1 MRKNFI
7 LYLIF
12 SLIYLHFIP
21 VCFANEVNKVRFNAE
36 KVDKSELIG
45 EIDKLVLKK
54 YIAIRLDISNKGDK
68 EILLPDKV
76 YYIYKGVKY
85 KTPSGTIVYQK
96 TKRHTVIRGFVT
108 TIAVFP
114 LIMFIVGIPIIA
126 GAVAY
131 SSTSN
136 GNLEDNIKK
145 NIFKQKH
152 LFDDDY
158 YSTYVF
164 IPKKHK
170 KATEIIIKDASDD
183 EQTFDLKALLS
194 ESL

>member
-1 MRKNFI
+1 MRKI
-7 LYLIF
+7 LIPYLIF
-12 SLIYLHFIP
+12 CIIYLQFAPI
-21 VCFANEVNKVRFNAE
+21 CFAGEMNQVRFDAE
-36 KVDKSELIG
+36 KVDKSNLIG
-45 EIDKLVLKK
+45 QIDKLVLKK
-54 YIAIRLDISNKGDK
+54 YIAVRLDISNKNEK

-76 YYIYKGVKY
+76 YYVYKGVKY
-85 KTPSGTIVYQK
+85 KTPSATFVYSK

-114 LIMFIVGIPIIA
+114 LILVLVGIPIIA
-126 GAVAY
+126 GTVVY

-145 NIFKQKH
+145 NIFKSKH

-170 KATEIIIKDASDD
+170 KATEIIIKDVSND
-183 EQTFDLKALLS
+183 EQTFDLNSSIS
-194 ESL
+194 ENL